1 MKRVVLIITI
11 LGFLITNVSFADKT
25 NFMHYCSIAEE
36 ITREIS
42 QLSYD
47 LANGSINES
56 SFLRTLQQLKT
67 NFNERSRGLVDE
79 ELIRAHQFLNK
90 HIDLTIE
97 QVILTNKYK
106 TKSIVFI
113 EWWLRN
119 RLLQY
124 KLEKI
129 KHNIIK
135 EMKQLR
141 R

>member
-1 MKRVVLIITI
+1 
-11 LGFLITNVSFADKT
+11 
-25 NFMHYCSIAEE
+25 MHYCSIAEE